1 METALKVTQVL
12 LTAFFFGLTFEGIGR
27 KVTARIQLRYG
38 PPWYQNFIDL
48 FKTLTKHGWTH
59 GWIYDFGVLMALG
72 GVIATLAFVPLGDL
86 VAFPGYDNFFVIVY
100 LFTVGALGMAMGMVG
115 AGNPWASIGVA
126 RALTMMLGYE
136 IPYLIVIGSLLY
148 HYQTPNIHDVVSAQY
163 GYGWNLFRFPVG
175 ALVAFISLQG
185 MLGKEPFE
193 APIAPSEIAS
203 GPMVELSAKYMGLLM
218 LMNTFMEF
226 VEISLFVNF
235 FLGGG
240 TYFEFLIKFLA
251 VWLLAVMISAVLP
264 RFRIEQAVYFYWTV
278 PLVLA
283 FVQVLMVI
291 LAGRVFIFEGK
302 GSI

>member
-1 METALKVTQVL
+1 MTVVRVAGVL

-27 KVTARIQLRYG
+27 KVTARIQKRYG
-38 PPWYQNFIDL
+38 PPWYQNFIDVM
-48 FKTLTKHGWTH
+48 KTLTKHGWTH
-59 GWIYDFGVLMALG
+59 GWIFDFGVLMALG
-72 GVIATLAFVPLGDL
+72 GVIATLAFVPLGNL
-86 VAFPGYDNFFVIVY
+86 VAFPGLDNFFVIIY

-115 AGNPWASIGVA
+115 TGNPWASIGVA
-126 RALTMMLGYE
+126 RALTLMLGYE
-136 IPYLIVIGSLLY
+136 VPYLIVITSLLY
-148 HYQTPNIHDVVSAQY
+148 FYKTSNISAIIAAQSD
-163 GYGWNLFRFPVG
+163 GWNIFKFPIG

-193 APIAPSEIAS
+193 APIAPAEIAS

-240 TYFEFLIKFLA
+240 NYVAFLLKYLI
-251 VWLLAVMISAVLP
+251 VWILAVMISAVLP

-278 PLVLA
+278 PTLLA
-283 FVQVLMVI
+283 FLQAFIVVI
-291 LAGRVFIFEGK
+291 NR
-302 GSI
+302 